1 MDWVWR
7 DDYVRSMYRKWGSDW
22 CANSVITKDVP
33 PYAIAAGNP
42 QKLMKYRFSS
52 NTIEKLQSLEWW
64 NLEFSSIQSI
74 FQLLQSNDIETCI
87 NAIEEIKMK
96 G

>member
-1 MDWVWR
+1 MDWIWC
-7 DDYVRSMYRKWGSDW
+7 DDYVRSMYRKRVVIG
-22 CANSVITKDVP
+22 ANSVITKDVP

-52 NTIEKLQSLEWW
+52 EIIKKLQLVEWW
-64 NLEFSSIQSI
+64 NLEFTVIQSI
-74 FQLLQSNDIETCI
+74 FHLLQSDDIEQCI
-87 NAIEEIKMK
+87 NVIEDIKKK